1 MSNGAILYIEGKNNP
16 NVNKILHYSDGTV
29 EVRTP
34 DWKQVLEVYNIG
46 REATMLDMEDQFLKI
61 YEDATPKDKAKK
73 LRQMAKAL
81 AKEAGDIIQIAAIEA
96 EEKEAAEKAAK
107 DAKAAKARKRKA
119 SEKRSA
125 TLFKDETEASDKETL
140 EAKEN
145 ATGLEKNNSILS
157 SVGSRYAESQAD
169 NDDEANGSYSIEV
182 SFAEKAEDAE
192 DDSLIDSGDTS
203 EEDPVIDSEDDEGD
217 DEDEEISA

>member
-16 NVNKILHYSDGTV
+16 NVNKILHYADGTV

-125 TLFKDETEASDKETL
+125 TLFKDETEPTGQEASENETL
-140 EAKEN
+140 SSSSAD
-145 ATGLEKNNSILS
+145 LEESI
-157 SVGSRYAESQAD
+157 GSRTSAGCYKEEEEVETSDSSDTDSD
-169 NDDEANGSYSIEV
+169 N
-182 SFAEKAEDAE
+182 F
-192 DDSLIDSGDTS
+192 
-203 EEDPVIDSEDDEGD
+203 
-217 DEDEEISA
+217 DEDEISDSSDVDSDNSDDDEELSA